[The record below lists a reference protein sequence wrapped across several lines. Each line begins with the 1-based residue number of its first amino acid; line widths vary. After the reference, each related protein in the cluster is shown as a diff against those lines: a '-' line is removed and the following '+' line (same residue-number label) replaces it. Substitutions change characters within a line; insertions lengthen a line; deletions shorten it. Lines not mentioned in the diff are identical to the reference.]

1 MASAES
7 TSTTTVVEST
17 TSQPVSTLPSGQ
29 PIDSSA
35 AADASA
41 KKPLPS
47 VRSTLA
53 AAPSTID
60 ALIARLHRC
69 VQTRAG
75 NDTVLLFLT
84 YFTRLTGASL
94 EALSR
99 SSLRA
104 SARELVAIAVKLP
117 PSASVAVAQVSPVS
131 PAAAVAL
138 RLAARFNALSSL
150 LSEVRT
156 FGRLWGLLGLYF
168 VGKKTLATVSSPS
181 AGAGTSGEKDGEA
194 ASSSRRSLL
203 EARFDK
209 LVALLQL
216 VALVSYQASENAA
229 YLTSKK
235 VLPLH
240 PTTAARLGLWSVR
253 SWMAYIGI
261 ELGRLLVQR
270 QRRVAAAPGGRLTAA
285 RDGKWSADWSRDF
298 FRTLAWAPLT
308 YQWSTPNPP
317 LSDLS
322 VALLAF
328 YPSCG
333 AMKDLW
339 LSTA

>member
-1 MASAES
+1 MASTAS
-7 TSTTTVVEST
+7 TSATTVVEST

-60 ALIARLHRC
+60 AFIARLHRC

-75 NDTVLLFLT
+75 NDTGLLFLT

-117 PSASVAVAQVSPVS
+117 PTASVAVAQVSPVS

-168 VGKKTLATVSSPS
+168 LGKKTLATVSSRG
-181 AGAGTSGEKDGEA
+181 GAGGEKDGEA
-194 ASSSRRSLL
+194 APSARSLL

-216 VALVSYQASENAA
+216 VALVSYQASENVA

-253 SWMAYIGI
+253 SWMAYIGM

-308 YQWSTPNPP
+308 YQWSSPNPP
-317 LSDLS
+317 LSDLA